1 VRVEQQQDRREDE
14 PAAGADDRPE
24 RADADPEQDQQDC
37 GGRIDVQRRR
47 QRPRSRTRAPQ
58 RSQRW

>member
-14 PAAGADDRPE
+14 AAARADDRPE
-24 RADADPEQDQQDC
+24 RADADPEQDEQDR
-37 GGRIDVQRRR
+37 GDRVAVQR